1 MVFNGDNG
9 VCTLKEGAAVTPSK
23 TRSKSSRESAVTKE
37 QEKKSRESQRTK
49 KRTLLRVSSTSDC
62 SKSTQDQHQ
71 ETLELIRKQRQG
83 EHTHTHTH
91 SRSLLCCSYFTKRVC
106 LCMNSCAAWQNFV
119 GSSQPTMR
127 WFWGSGSTQTLQGS
141 LSKPSALS
149 YWELR
154 DNTSCSA
161 EEFAPTPPSAKTTG
175 ESNFRF

>member
-1 MVFNGDNG
+1 MIMVFNGDNG

-91 SRSLLCCSYFTKRVC
+91 IQDLCFVVLTLLSACVC
-106 LCMNSCAAWQNFV
+106 A
-119 GSSQPTMR
+119 
-127 WFWGSGSTQTLQGS
+127 
-141 LSKPSALS
+141 
-149 YWELR
+149 
-154 DNTSCSA
+154 
-161 EEFAPTPPSAKTTG
+161 
-175 ESNFRF
+175 